1 MEALSYLNAKLSA
14 PNNLCGLTI
23 QLAPQAQIVTNS
35 PIRNVMRRVSVTGP
49 EARTAESAVCEVH
62 AAVCE
67 MLLDKSGVT
76 I

>member
-35 PIRNVMRRVSVTGP
+35 PIVQPTRGAVAEGQVAT
-49 EARTAESAVCEVH
+49 TLESAVCDTSATATELRSVRT
-62 AAVCE
+62 E
-67 MLLDKSGVT
+67 LLL
-76 I
+76 